1 MKAPEIQSEAGL
13 HTSLVVTSLTT
24 AVCVDE
30 WRVNSLC
37 TLAAEGSQA
46 SERIPVP
53 CCNAVLSEIKQSP
66 KASITVL
73 RMGASES
80 SQVLRNSKVVLC
92 GSWR

>member
-1 MKAPEIQSEAGL
+1 M
-13 HTSLVVTSLTT
+13 
-24 AVCVDE
+24 
-30 WRVNSLC
+30 C

-46 SERIPVP
+46 SERIPVT
-53 CCNAVLSEIKQSP
+53 CYNTVLSEIKQSP

-73 RMGASES
+73 RMGTSES